1 MVGEGLAFYT
11 YVNLNEFD
19 VIDITSGKNR
29 YKFDCFKTFLTKI
42 RNETI
47 IYAEINQIDIT
58 NGGNRCFCFLGF
70 TLLIVRLWFV
80 HARIGL
86 VTPSNRCQ

>member
-1 MVGEGLAFYT
+1 MVGEGFAFYT

-29 YKFDCFKTFLTKI
+29 YKFDFLRLFQTFLTKI
-42 RNETI
+42 RHEAI

-58 NGGNRCFCFLGF
+58 NGGNRCL
-70 TLLIVRLWFV
+70 
-80 HARIGL
+80 
-86 VTPSNRCQ
+86 